1 MLLKPKKV
9 TEIKKTIILVLMIF
23 HYNENLKTQNQN
35 QSKTTF
41 NH

>member
-23 HYNENLKTQNQN
+23 HYNEKLKTQN
-35 QSKTTF
+35 QSKTTL
-41 NH
+41 NY